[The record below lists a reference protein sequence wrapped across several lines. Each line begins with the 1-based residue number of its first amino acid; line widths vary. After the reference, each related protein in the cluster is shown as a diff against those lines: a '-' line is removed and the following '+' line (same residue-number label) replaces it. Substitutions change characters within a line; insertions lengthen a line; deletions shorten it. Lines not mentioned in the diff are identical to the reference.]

1 MIHYLRALVAR
12 FRGVFGDRRTDWEFD
27 DEIQAHLELLTE
39 RYARQ
44 GMTEAEAARTARRQF
59 GNVTLLKEVNREMR
73 RIRVIDSLI
82 QDVRYGARMLLRH
95 KGFTAVA
102 ILSLALGIGANTAI
116 FSLADALLWRG
127 LPMANH
133 DRLFIVKRGGGTSS
147 TFSYPDYVDY
157 RDRNQVFEG
166 LAAYN
171 VTMLAFGNGER
182 SEVVMGES
190 VTGNYFD
197 VLGVPMAQGRAFAPE
212 EDRTP
217 GTHPVAVVSYDF
229 WQRRFGGDPH
239 LVGKTLTFNN
249 RSFTVIGIA
258 AAGFVGASVP
268 MQAEVWVP
276 IMIRAMGQ
284 PGGAPELNDRQAEIL
299 DAIAQLK
306 AGASR
311 AQAEAELETINR
323 QLQQAYPAPNR
334 FNQDAAAF
342 QQGRR
347 MSLAPARGTFIQNL
361 RQMVSQAAMLATT
374 VACLVLLIA
383 CANIANLLL
392 ARGAGRRNEIAIRLA
407 IGAGRIRLIRQL
419 LTESLL
425 LALAGG
431 AVGLLLAFWIN
442 QLLMSLQPPFPP
454 PFDFKADLRLDG
466 RVLGFTLLL
475 SMLTGVVFGLAPA
488 WAATK
493 PDVISAL
500 KDETRTSDGRRRFAL
515 RNLLVVAQIALSL
528 ILLVG
533 AGLFIQS
540 LHYVQAIDP
549 GFDTRNG
556 LVMSLNPGSLGY
568 SEDGGRQ
575 FQSQLVERLAGLPG
589 VSSVTTADYFPLGFI
604 GISNPITIEGQAPP
618 PDGRPMM
625 AVRQRI
631 GLRYFETM
639 GIPLLRGRAFTAAD
653 TASSEPVVI
662 VNQTLARRHWPISQD
677 IGEVIGRR
685 IRIGFDQNALWSVI
699 VGVAGDC
706 KYWGLGEA
714 QQAGMWTPLSQN
726 YAASFQALVRVT
738 AEAPGVAS
746 AIRREVAALDANL
759 PVQNIMT
766 LHEQVS
772 LWLWPS
778 EMGAGLF
785 SALGSLGLLL
795 AAIGLYGVMSY
806 AVTQRTHEIGIR
818 MALGA
823 QARDV
828 LGVIIWQ
835 GLRLTLVGLAIGL
848 AAALALTRLVASLL
862 YGVSVRD
869 PLTFAGVPLV
879 LAAVAWLA
887 CYIPA
892 RRATK
897 VDPLLALRHE

>member
-1 MIHYLRALVAR
+1 MTSYLRTIVAR
-12 FRGVFGDRRTDWEFD
+12 LRGVFGDHRADQELD
-27 DEIQAHLELLTE
+27 DEIETHLRLLTE
-39 RYARQ
+39 RYVRQ
-44 GMTEAEAARTARRQF
+44 GMTEAEAALTARRQF
-59 GNVTLLKEVNREMR
+59 GNVTLLQEEYREMR
-73 RIRVIDSLI
+73 GIRTIDTFF
-82 QDVRYGARMLLRH
+82 QDLRYGLRMLLRH
-95 KGFTAVA
+95 KGFTTVA

-133 DRLFIVKRGGGTSS
+133 DRLFIVKRGDGGGR

-166 LAAYN
+166 LAAYSN
-171 VTMLAFGNGER
+171 TTLAFGNGER
-182 SEVVMGES
+182 SEVVLAES

-197 VLGVPMAQGRAFAPE
+197 VLGVPMARGRAFAPE

-229 WQRRFGGDPH
+229 WQQRFGGDPH

-258 AAGFVGASVP
+258 AAGFVGASAP
-268 MQAEVWVP
+268 MRAEVWAP
-276 IMIRAMGQ
+276 IMMRAMGK
-284 PGGAPELNDRQAEIL
+284 PDGAPELNDRQAEFL
-299 DAIAQLK
+299 DAVVQLK
-306 AGASR
+306 AGVSR

-361 RQMVSQAAMLATT
+361 RQMVSQATMLATT

-383 CANIANLLL
+383 CANVANLLL
-392 ARGAGRRNEIAIRLA
+392 ARGAGRRKEIAIRLA
-407 IGAGRIRLIRQL
+407 VGAGRIRLIRQL

-431 AVGLLLAFWIN
+431 AVSLLLAFRIN
-442 QLLMSLQPPFPP
+442 QLLMPLQPPFPP
-454 PFDFKADLRLDG
+454 PSDFKADLRLDG

-493 PDVISAL
+493 PNVIPAL
-500 KDETRTSDGRRRFAL
+500 KDETRTSDGRRSFAL
-515 RNLLVVAQIALSL
+515 RNLLVVAQVALSL

-533 AGLFIQS
+533 AGLFIRS
-540 LHYVQAIDP
+540 LRYMQAIDP

-556 LVMSLNPGSLGY
+556 LVMSLDPGSLGY
-568 SEDGGRQ
+568 SEEHGWR
-575 FQSQLVERLAGLPG
+575 FQQQLAERLASLPG
-589 VSSVTTADYFPLGFI
+589 VSAVTMADYFPLGFI
-604 GISNPITIEGQAPP
+604 GMANPITIEGQAPP
-618 PDGRPMM
+618 PDDRPMM
-625 AVRQRI
+625 AARQRI

-639 GIPLLRGRAFTAAD
+639 GIPLLRGRSFTAAD

-662 VNQTLARRHWPISQD
+662 VNQTLARRHWPNSQD

-685 IRIGFDQNALWSVI
+685 IRIGFDQNAPWSVI

-706 KYWGLGEA
+706 KYFGLGEG
-714 QQAGMWTPLSQN
+714 QRAGMWTPLAQN
-726 YAASFQALVRVT
+726 YATSFQALVRTT
-738 AEAPGVAS
+738 AEASGGTS
-746 AIRREVAALDANL
+746 AIRREVAALDPNL
-759 PVQNIMT
+759 PVQNIVT
-766 LHEQVS
+766 LREQVG

-778 EMGAGLF
+778 EMGAGLV
-785 SALGSLGLLL
+785 SALGILGLLL

-806 AVTQRTHEIGIR
+806 AVMQRTREIGIR
-818 MALGA
+818 LALGA

-835 GLRLTLVGLAIGL
+835 GLRLTLVGMAIGL
-848 AAALALTRLVASLL
+848 AAAWAL
-862 YGVSVRD
+862 
-869 PLTFAGVPLV
+869 
-879 LAAVAWLA
+879 
-887 CYIPA
+887 I
-892 RRATK
+892 
-897 VDPLLALRHE
+897 

>member
-1 MIHYLRALVAR
+1 MIHYLRTLAAR
-12 FRGVFGDRRTDWEFD
+12 LRGLFGDRRADREL
-27 DEIQAHLELLTE
+27 DEEIEMHLRLLAE
-39 RYARQ
+39 RYVRQ
-44 GMTEAEAARTARRQF
+44 GMTETEAAQVARRQF
-59 GNVTLLKEVNREMR
+59 GNATLLKEVNREMR
-73 RIRVIDSLI
+73 RIRVLDSLI
-82 QDVRYGARMLLRH
+82 QDVRYGVRMLIRH

-116 FSLADALLWRG
+116 FSVADALLWRG

-133 DRLFIVKRGGGTSS
+133 DRLFIVNRGDGSS
-147 TFSYPDYVDY
+147 DTFSYQDYVDY
-157 RDRNQVFEG
+157 RDRNQVLEG
-166 LAAYN
+166 LAAYDN
-171 VTMLAFGNGER
+171 MMLAFGNGER
-182 SEVVMGES
+182 SEVVFGEC

-197 VLGVPMAQGRAFAPE
+197 VLGVPMARGRAFAPE

-217 GTHPVAVVSYDF
+217 GTHPVAVVSHDF

-249 RSFTVIGIA
+249 HAFTVIGIA
-258 AAGFVGASVP
+258 AAEFVGASVP
-268 MQAEVWVP
+268 MRAEVWVP
-276 IMIRAMGQ
+276 IMMRAIGR
-284 PGGAPELNDRQAEIL
+284 PDGAPELNNRQAEFL
-299 DAIAQLK
+299 DAVAQLK
-306 AGASR
+306 AGVSR
-311 AQAEAELETINR
+311 AQAEADLETINR
-323 QLQQAYPAPNR
+323 QLQQAYPPPNR

-347 MSLAPARGTFIQNL
+347 MSLTPAQGTLIQNL
-361 RQMVSQAAMLATT
+361 RRMVSQAAMLGTV

-392 ARGAGRRNEIAIRLA
+392 ARGAGRRKEIAIRLA

-431 AVGLLLAFWIN
+431 AVGLLLAYWIN

-454 PFDFKADLRLDG
+454 PSDFKADLLLDG
-466 RVLGFTLLL
+466 RALGFTLLL

-493 PDVISAL
+493 PEVIPAL
-500 KDETRTSDGRRRFAL
+500 KDETHTSERRRRFAL
-515 RNLLVVAQIALSL
+515 RNLLVVAQVALSL

-533 AGLFIQS
+533 AGLFIRS
-540 LHYVQAIDP
+540 LRYVQAIDP

-556 LVMSLNPGSLGY
+556 LVMSLNPGLLGY

-575 FQSQLVERLAGLPG
+575 LQSQLVERLAGLPG
-589 VSSVTTADYFPLGFI
+589 VNSVTTADYFPLGFI
-604 GISNPITIEGQAPP
+604 TLANPITIEGQAPP

-639 GIPLLRGRAFTAAD
+639 GIPLLRGRSFTAAD

-662 VNQTLARRHWPISQD
+662 VNQALARRHWPNNQD
-677 IGEVIGRR
+677 IGEVVGRR
-685 IRIGFDQNALWSVI
+685 IRIGFDQNAPWSVI

-706 KYWGLGEA
+706 KYLGLGEA
-714 QQAGMWTPLSQN
+714 QKTGMWTPLAQN
-726 YAASFQALVRVT
+726 YAASFQALVRVR
-738 AEAPGVAS
+738 AEAHGVAS
-746 AIRREVAALDANL
+746 AIRREVAALNPNL

-766 LHEQVS
+766 LREQVS

-778 EMGAGLF
+778 EMGAGLV

-795 AAIGLYGVMSY
+795 AAIGIYGVMSY
-806 AVTQRTHEIGIR
+806 AVTQRTREIGIR

-835 GLRLTLVGLAIGL
+835 GLRLTLVGMVLGL
-848 AAALALTRLVASLL
+848 AVAWALTRLVASLL

-869 PLTFAGVPLV
+869 PLTFAGVPLI
-879 LAAVAWLA
+879 LTAVAWLA

-897 VDPLLALRHE
+897 VDPLQALRHD